1 MTEYLLPTDPKSSLG
16 NAVPL
21 KKNNF
26 NKFINRKYEKYK
38 IPEKKKSFK
47 DICFPEKYTLQIPQK
62 FLPAYI
68 NPDTPYDSILVVHK
82 IGAGKTCT
90 SIRIAEEWKHLRKI
104 IVVVPAALKNNFFNE
119 LRSECT
125 GDTYITSK
133 ERLLLKQLNPV
144 TDKYQNIIEASN
156 ARINKYYEVHSYNK
170 FVELYNE
177 GSINLKHKV
186 LIVDEVQNMVS
197 EGGLFYETLH
207 KAIKQ
212 AKTKKDNLRT
222 ILLSATPI
230 FDKPHEIALTLNLLN
245 LDEEL
250 PTGKNFENMFI
261 EQKMKGD
268 KMYYDIKNVDYL
280 KKIIRG
286 RVSYYRGAPSYVFP
300 QLNMH
305 VVKCKMESFQYR
317 SYLTVSSAETLGK
330 LSYKTKQKI
339 FQSGEI
345 MELPNNFHLGTR
357 IISNIAFPNLN
368 VSEKGYDS
376 LNNKNVKQK
385 LKSYSIKFYKIL
397 KKVKRSKGPIFI
409 FSNFKEYGG
418 IKSLMKVLEENGYCN
433 YDENGTGKN
442 RFAVWSSDVK
452 PSLREEIRNV
462 YNRKEN
468 FNGSLIK
475 IILGSPS
482 MKEGVSL
489 FRVRQ
494 IHILE
499 PYWNEARLD
508 QVIGRGVR
516 FCSHKDLDKDSR
528 NVDVYLYIAMHNEI
542 KETVDQ
548 YIYKLA
554 CQKTLLISK
563 FIKVL
568 KEAAVD
574 CTLFKNANV
583 GPDEEPF
590 VCDV

>member
-1 MTEYLLPTDPKSSLG
+1 MSKYVLPDDNTF
-16 NAVPL
+16 
-21 KKNNF
+21 NNF
-26 NKFINRKYEKYK
+26 INAKFEKYI
-38 IPEKKKSFK
+38 IPKKKKTFQEL
-47 DICFPEKYTLQIPQK
+47 CFPKEYTLQTPQK

-68 NPDTPYDSILVVHK
+68 NPATPYDSILVIHK

-90 SIRIAEEWKHLRKI
+90 SIRIGEGWKHLRKI
-104 IVVVPAALKNNFFNE
+104 IAVVPASLKNNFFNE

-125 GDTYITSK
+125 GNTYITAK
-133 ERLLLKQLNPV
+133 ERLLLKNLDPLS
-144 TDKYQNIIEASN
+144 DKYRNIIEASN
-156 ARINKYYEVHSYNK
+156 ARISKHYEVHSYNK

-177 GSINLKHKV
+177 GSIDLKHKV

-197 EGGLFYETLH
+197 EGGLFYETLY

-212 AKTKKDNLRT
+212 ARTKKENLRT

-230 FDKPHEIALTLNLLN
+230 FDKPYEIALTLNLLN
-245 LDEEL
+245 LKEEL
-250 PTGKNFENMFI
+250 PTGKDFENMFI
-261 EQKMKGD
+261 DKITKGG
-268 KMYYDIKNVDYL
+268 KIHYIIKNVEYL

-300 QLNMH
+300 KLNMH
-305 VVKCKMESFQYR
+305 TVKCKMESFQYR
-317 SYLTVSSAETLGK
+317 SYLTVASAESSGE

-368 VSEKGYDS
+368 VSEKGFDS
-376 LNNKNVKQK
+376 LNKINVKHK

-397 KKVKRSKGPIFI
+397 KKIKKSKGPIFI

-418 IKSLMKVLEENGYCN
+418 IKSLIKILEESGYQN
-433 YDENGTGKN
+433 YDEKGTGKN

-452 PSLREEIRNV
+452 PSLREEIRNI

-468 FNGSLIK
+468 YNGSLIK

-516 FCSHKDLDKDSR
+516 FCSHKDLDEEDR
-528 NVDVYLYIAMHNEI
+528 NVDVYLYIATHDEI

-554 CQKTLLISK
+554 RQKSLLINQ
-563 FIKVL
+563 FIKLL
-568 KEAAVD
+568 KEIAVD
-574 CTLFKNANV
+574 CTLFKNANS
-583 GPDEEPF
+583 GDGEENYL
-590 VCDV
+590 CDV